1 MCTTCGCGSD
11 HPHTH
16 THRDEN
22 GNLVTHTHHHD
33 HDHEHERVVSVE
45 EDILSRNNSVAAENR
60 KDFREHRILA
70 LNFVSSPGSGK
81 TELLCTT
88 IRRSADMPIAVIEG
102 DQQTSKDAD
111 RIRQTGAA
119 AHQINTGKG
128 CHLDAEMVRHA
139 VSHLKPADGS
149 VLFIENVGNLVC
161 PAEFDL
167 GEAHKVVILSVTE
180 GDDKPLKYPDMFR
193 VSDLMIINKVDL
205 LPYVKFDIER
215 CEEYARRVN
224 PKIQI
229 LRVSATTGEGVDK
242 LIDWLKAQ
250 RIIASL

>member
-22 GNLVTHTHHHD
+22 GNLVTHT

-102 DQQTSKDAD
+102 DQQTSQDAD